1 MDSAD
6 IAGLNDYND
15 ETVARARSGLKQG
28 PQVERG
34 ICLYCEEKIAPTLIY
49 CDDDCMADHKALEK
63 IQQRQTKRSN

>member
-15 ETVARARSGLKQG
+15 ETVARARTGLKKI

-34 ICLYCEEKIAPTLIY
+34 TCLYCGEKIADTMIY
-49 CDDDCMADHKALEK
+49 CDQDCMADHQALEK
-63 IQQRQTKRSN
+63 IQQRQTKRSI

>member
-15 ETVARARSGLKQG
+15 ETVARARTGLKKA

-34 ICLYCEEKIAPTLIY
+34 VCLYCEEKIADTLIY
-49 CDDDCMADHKALEK
+49 CDTDCMKDHQALEQ
-63 IQQRQTKRSN
+63 IQNRQHKRST